1 MKALLMVD
9 IQNDFLPGG
18 ALEVTDGDKIIDVVN
33 QLQQLFDLVVATQD
47 WHPRNHMSFASSYPG
62 RNPGDHVRS
71 GGTDQI
77 LWPDHCVQGT
87 SGAELSDALDTERVV
102 RVIRKGTDPNVDSY
116 SGFFDNQR
124 NRATGLDGFL
134 KKHGI
139 KFLIITGLA
148 ADVCVKFTALD
159 ALALGYE
166 VYLVEDAT
174 KAVGGEKALQ
184 DTVSELS
191 KKGVHV
197 VRSEELVDFLG

>member
-124 NRATGLDGFL
+124 NRATGLDDFL